1 MTVTVKN
8 RAGVPIAN
16 EPFTLKRGD
25 ANDRLDIK
33 YTWNTTADDLTLQ
46 ELTPS
51 PTTKSMTS
59 SGNVFSG
66 VTGADGTATFTV
78 NQDGSVGLKT
88 ELTASAT
95 GTSRNQ
101 PTPCWA

>member
-1 MTVTVKN
+1 MKN

-51 PTTKSMTS
+51 PTTKSMTA

-78 NQDGSVGLKT
+78 NG
-88 ELTASAT
+88 TAVW
-95 GTSRNQ
+95 G
-101 PTPCWA
+101 

>member
-1 MTVTVKN
+1 MTVKN

-25 ANDRLDIK
+25 AQDRASIT
-33 YTWNTTADDLTLQ
+33 YAWSTTADDLTLQ

-51 PTTKSMTS
+51 PTTKSMTA

-78 NQDGSVGLKT
+78 TQDGSVGLKT
-88 ELTASAT
+88 DLTASAP
-95 GTSRNQ
+95 GMLRNQ